1 MGKIKSKMMRKT
13 SNELLKKGLNF
24 SKDFERNK
32 VILGKTMPSKRLR
45 NKIAGLLSRMKRQEE
60 KARLEIESP
69 L

>member
-13 SNELLKKGLNF
+13 SNELLKRGLNF

>member
-1 MGKIKSKMMRKT
+1 MGKIKSKLMRKT
-13 SNELLKKGLNF
+13 SNELLKRDLDF